1 MKALNPLAAR
11 LHSRLRHPRVP
22 AFPHSFIIETTSR
35 CNLACRM
42 CPRCDMRR
50 VAQDMDPALFR
61 SLIDQIAPR
70 DAGAH
75 VRFIAL
81 HWFGEP
87 LLHPQFIEMSHYAGE
102 RLPNLL
108 RYGGECNAVRG
119 LTVSTNATLLDEQ
132 AARALLASPLTWL
145 AVSVDGSSP
154 ETYESLRGGSFAQV
168 VANVELLLRLNR
180 EQPREMP
187 TIAVQI
193 ISTAATRAEFE
204 QARQHWREISGGAPN
219 VRIELKPYTD
229 WAGQVQAPELCPPD
243 VRRAFWYTNCGRL
256 WDTLVVGAG
265 GEIGLC
271 CYDVEAGHDLGNAR
285 ETPLADLWRT
295 PQTEALRRRHHAG
308 RLSDLALC
316 ANCAMARKYP
326 VDYLRRGN

>member
-35 CNLACRM
+35 CNLACRI
-42 CPRCDMRR
+42 CPHCDMRR
-50 VAQDMDPALFR
+50 PAQDMAPTLFR
-61 SLIDQIAPR
+61 SLIDQIAPH
-70 DAGAH
+70 DAEAH
-75 VRFIAL
+75 VQFIAL

-87 LLHPQFIEMSHYAGE
+87 LLHPQFIELAQYAGE

-108 RYGGECNAVRG
+108 GYGRERKAVRG

-154 ETYESLRGGSFAQV
+154 DTYESLRGGSFAQV

-180 EQPREMP
+180 ESRRELP

-193 ISTAATRAEFE
+193 VSTAATRAEFE
-204 QARQHWREISGGAPN
+204 QARQHWQELAGDAPN
-219 VRIELKPYTD
+219 VRVELKPYTD
-229 WAGQVQAPELCPPD
+229 WAGQVQAPELCAPD

-256 WDTLVVGAG
+256 WDTLVIGAG

-271 CYDVEAGHDLGNAR
+271 CYDVEAGHDLGDAR
-285 ETPLADLWRT
+285 ETALADLWRT
-295 PQTEALRRRHHAG
+295 LQMEALRRKHATG
-308 RLSDLALC
+308 RVSDLALC
-316 ANCAMARKYP
+316 ANCAMGRKYP
-326 VDYLRRGN
+326 ADHLRRGD